1 MTTAKDISKKLDNGD
16 VTITK
21 IVRETVD
28 GPHTWGSNAF
38 EYSPLSRGF
47 KRVKKNMELCLRD
60 MKIAEEGV
68 GKRNIELYNS
78 MFEAGKSRVIIPN
91 TNNPKWVYV
100 VFFTAK

>member
-28 GPHTWGSNAF
+28 GPHVWGKNAF
-38 EYSPLSRGF
+38 EYSPFSKGF
-47 KRVKKNMELCLRD
+47 KRVVNNMMECLCD
-60 MKIAEEGV
+60 MRIAEDGV

-78 MFEAGKSRVIIPN
+78 MFEVGESTMTVPN
-91 TNNPKWVYV
+91 TNNPKWWYV